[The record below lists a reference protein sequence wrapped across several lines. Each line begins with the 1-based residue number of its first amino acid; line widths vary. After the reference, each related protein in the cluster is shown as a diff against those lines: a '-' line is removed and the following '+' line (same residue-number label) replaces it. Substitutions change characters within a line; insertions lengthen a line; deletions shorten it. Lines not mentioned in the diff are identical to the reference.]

1 MSEKEKLLRQS
12 GKHYRVHWSG
22 FGILICQVAIPL
34 LVGGILQHFIS
45 GKNDLLDSAMPVYA
59 FFLPSTVI
67 AVILNMFM
75 GRMIAVFEEKG
86 FYGLQEVERSKVK
99 NFDNVEKMVFIPYD
113 SIQRIKYRPEA
124 TSIPRYKSDYSSV
137 EVTYARTDEKNGEQ
151 YMDICVLRCGP
162 FTREARDF
170 ARAIVKAIA
179 KNSGRKLKIEKEK
192 FSYYFFIAIIV
203 MAYVFLFAVSW

>member
-1 MSEKEKLLRQS
+1 MSEKEKLLQQS

-22 FGILICQVAIPL
+22 YFILCCQAALPL
-34 LVGGILQHFIS
+34 LIGGLLQHFILE
-45 GKNDLLDSAMPVYA
+45 KNDILDSAAPVYA
-59 FFLPSTVI
+59 FFLPLMII
-67 AVILNMFM
+67 AMILNLFI
-75 GRMIAVFEEKG
+75 GRVLAVFVEKG
-86 FYGLQEVERSKVK
+86 FYALREVELSKWN
-99 NFDNVEKMVFIPYD
+99 NFDNEEKMIFIPYD
-113 SIQRIKYRPEA
+113 SIQKIQYKPTTKNRPNH
-124 TSIPRYKSDYSSV
+124 RSDHSAV
-137 EVTYARTDEKNGEQ
+137 ELTFTYTDEASGQ
-151 YMDICVLRCGP
+151 TFTDICVLRCGA